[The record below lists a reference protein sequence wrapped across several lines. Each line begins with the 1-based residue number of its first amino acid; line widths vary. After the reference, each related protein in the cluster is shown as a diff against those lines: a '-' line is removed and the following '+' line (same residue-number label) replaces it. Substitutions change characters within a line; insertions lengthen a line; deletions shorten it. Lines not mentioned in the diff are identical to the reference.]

1 VSEEEGR
8 VVVAVV
14 SVRSAE
20 AAAHARAVKVDVA
33 GVAAFLV
40 ENLGTTLTAYIAEV
54 DKKTVLRC
62 ARAETQPRAGVEQRL
77 RAAFQV
83 FQLLVSV
90 ESPHTVRAW
99 FTGMNPQLDDLSPA
113 EALRGGQDRAVL
125 AAARAFVAGG

>member
-1 VSEEEGR
+1 
-8 VVVAVV
+8 
-14 SVRSAE
+14 
-20 AAAHARAVKVDVA
+20 VKVDIA

-40 ENLGTTLTAYIAEV
+40 ENLGTTLTAYIAGV
-54 DKKTVLRC
+54 DKKTVLRS
-62 ARAETQPRAGVEQRL
+62 ARAQSQPRTGVEQRL

-83 FQLLVSV
+83 FQLLMSV

-113 EALRGGQDRAVL
+113 EALSDGQDRAAL

>member
-1 VSEEEGR
+1 MVE
-8 VVVAVV
+8 VN
-14 SVRSAE
+14 VRSRE
-20 AAAHARAVKVDVA
+20 AAAHARAVKVDIA

-40 ENLGTTLTAYIAEV
+40 ENLGTTLTAYIAGV
-54 DKKTVLRC
+54 DKKTVLRS
-62 ARAETQPRAGVEQRL
+62 ARAQSQPRTGVEQRL

-83 FQLLVSV
+83 FQLLMSV

-113 EALRGGQDRAVL
+113 EALSDGQDRAAL

>member
-1 VSEEEGR
+1 
-8 VVVAVV
+8 
-14 SVRSAE
+14 
-20 AAAHARAVKVDVA
+20 
-33 GVAAFLV
+33 
-40 ENLGTTLTAYIAEV
+40 V

-62 ARAETQPRAGVEQRL
+62 ARAETQARAGVEQRL